1 MADKISISKLAALF
15 GYEDESESESRF
27 DRSKGAS
34 VFFTLAFQDGNNKD
48 N

>member
-1 MADKISISKLAALF
+1 MADKISISKVEALF
-15 GYEDESESESRF
+15 GYEDESEPESRF